1 MMAGAIP
8 LASIVIT
15 LLILVEAKRRTN
27 STAMDFI
34 KMGSIWWLIKLSTF
48 RMPPS
53 KHLPSRKIRSF
64 NAFIGCVI
72 FDNGG
77 KITNFI
83 GKRKG
88 EGG

>member
-1 MMAGAIP
+1 
-8 LASIVIT
+8 
-15 LLILVEAKRRTN
+15 
-27 STAMDFI
+27 
-34 KMGSIWWLIKLSTF
+34 
-48 RMPPS
+48 MPPS